1 MLIIGSKY
9 RQIPQIPD
17 LHVCSSVI
25 TPASR
30 VKNLGV
36 IMDDNSTMETH
47 INNIM
52 RAAFFKIHEISY
64 YWRFLT
70 PICAKTLI
78 HADIT
83 SKLDYCNGLL
93 YGLPSQQ
100 LNRLQ
105 SILNTAARLVT
116 MTRKYDHITP
126 ILRDLD
132 WLPVNFRLKFK
143 LLLQVNKTL
152 RGLAPP
158 YLSSKLSLRPNKGLR
173 SDNQLLLDVPKSTLQ
188 LKYYGDRAFSVA
200 GPTLWNAL
208 PKEIRL
214 CKSVDSFNSNLKTH
228 FFKKAFAWLVEEVVL
243 HGMQSNY
250 WLCLWILLVYFSR
263 LIAII
268 LRYCLFTFVPFILVY
283 IFLMIYCQES
293 DYFMHDPIVYT
304 CFYVKRWRTVRFGA
318 I

>member
-17 LHVCSSVI
+17 LHVGSSVI
-25 TPASR
+25 TPASH

-36 IMDDNSTMETH
+36 IMDDNFTMEPH

-52 RAAFFKIHEISY
+52 RAAFFKIREISY
-64 YWRFLT
+64 YRRFLT
-70 PICAKTLI
+70 PLCAKTLI
-78 HADIT
+78 HAYIT

-126 ILRDLD
+126 ILRDLH
-132 WLPVNFRLKFK
+132 WLPVNFRVQFK
-143 LLLQVNKTL
+143 LLLQVYKTL
-152 RGLAPP
+152 HGLAPS
-158 YLSSKLSLRPNKGLR
+158 YLPSKLSLKPNKGLR

-214 CKSVDSFNSNLKTH
+214 CKSVDSFKSNLKTH
-228 FFKKAFAWLVEEVVL
+228 FFKKAFAWFF
-243 HGMQSNY
+243 N
-250 WLCLWILLVYFSR
+250 
-263 LIAII
+263 
-268 LRYCLFTFVPFILVY
+268 
-283 IFLMIYCQES
+283 
-293 DYFMHDPIVYT
+293 
-304 CFYVKRWRTVRFGA
+304 K
-318 I
+318 